1 MISDH
6 INQELLTLKEKKNY
20 RSLPPLIHDGRNV
33 ILNGQRMVN
42 LSSNDYL
49 GLANN
54 ISLRKEFLK
63 TITPE
68 IPAYLF
74 FFPIAYRQF
83 YRLSRTGTTTGSH
96 VRNRKRTYIQ

>member
-68 IPAYLF
+68 TFLPTSSSS
-74 FFPIAYRQF
+74 
-83 YRLSRTGTTTGSH
+83 RLSRTGTTTGSH

>member
-42 LSSNDYL
+42 L
-49 GLANN
+49 
-54 ISLRKEFLK
+54 IIRSLR
-63 TITPE
+63 
-68 IPAYLF
+68 
-74 FFPIAYRQF
+74 
-83 YRLSRTGTTTGSH
+83 SH
-96 VRNRKRTYIQ
+96 VKKVICMSWI

>member
-6 INQELLTLKEKKNY
+6 INQELLTLKKKKNY

-49 GLANN
+49 GLAEKGIPKDNN
-54 ISLRKEFLK
+54 S
-63 TITPE
+63 
-68 IPAYLF
+68 
-74 FFPIAYRQF
+74 
-83 YRLSRTGTTTGSH
+83 
-96 VRNRKRTYIQ
+96 

>member
-49 GLANN
+49 GL
-54 ISLRKEFLK
+54 LK
-63 TITPE
+63 T
-68 IPAYLF
+68 
-74 FFPIAYRQF
+74 YR
-83 YRLSRTGTTTGSH
+83 
-96 VRNRKRTYIQ
+96 